1 MNYLSTAR
9 MRKMERRKR
18 SSALNIQFTLFFAV
32 FVMAVF
38 GVIVFTSFQQIN
50 TVTDLVCSTLGMPI
64 AKRAAA
70 LIDGDAFEQLAKTLD
85 PQDPYYESARL
96 KLLALREETQCLYL
110 YTMAPYTDTVHRFII
125 DGSGNPGDS
134 EFSFLGEEENID
146 LYDKKYLVA
155 WETQSPQF
163 GEMDQQEGW
172 GWVISS
178 YVPIFN
184 SRGTMVGI
192 AGCDFDAEDIYLKV
206 QDQIIKQL
214 LFVVAFIAVGIVLY
228 LLLIKSVSR
237 QNQELIG
244 LKTKAER
251 AAESNL
257 SLLDEVKK
265 QNANLLELKNAA
277 DAASKAKS
285 NFLANTSHEIR
296 TPMNAIIGMSELLL
310 RHDLP
315 EEANKN
321 VMDLRQAGL
330 NLLSIINDILDF
342 SKIESGKMDIIEA
355 DYMFG
360 SLINDC
366 VNIVQNKIAEKPVK
380 LITNI
385 DPSLPRTFFGDEIR
399 VRQVC
404 LNLLS
409 NAAKYTNRG
418 TIIFQV
424 SGVMQDDERMI
435 LSFEVTDTGIGI
447 KGEDLPKLFGN
458 FNQVDTHR
466 NRGVEGTGLGLAIS
480 RNLCRLMGGDITVQ
494 SVYGEGSTFSAAIP
508 QRVVDPVPVGFV
520 VLPSASP
527 AGKKPEMRFTAPEA
541 RILAVDDIDT
551 NLTVLEGL
559 LAPYHMNIT
568 ICKSGADAVDRVKKQ
583 SFDFVLMDHMM
594 PEMDGIE
601 AVALIRQ
608 WEEGQRK
615 AAGVPAKGVPIIA
628 LTANAVTGMKEMFLE
643 KGFNDFLSKPIEIAK
658 LDEMMTKWVPK
669 EKQIKPECAVKC
681 ENRESGASITIS
693 GIDTAKGMAMTGGT
707 LEGYKKV
714 LTSFRKDAL
723 DRLFNLAAVPA
734 EDGLPGFTTHV
745 HALKSAAGT
754 IGAEKLSQE
763 AAELE
768 AAGKAGDISSIT
780 EKLPGFYEHLKET
793 ADGIGAALAAQT
805 ENSEDSGGPALDASH
820 GEVQALFRELKSALE
835 AKDMESIDRVT
846 GELER
851 KNLDKEAEEVLGV
864 VSDLLLVSK
873 FKAAS
878 EKIDELTIKRS
889 EE

>member
-1 MNYLSTAR
+1 VV
-9 MRKMERRKR
+9 
-18 SSALNIQFTLFFAV
+18 V
-32 FVMAVF
+32 F
-38 GVIVFTSFQQIN
+38 IV
-50 TVTDLVCSTLGMPI
+50 
-64 AKRAAA
+64 
-70 LIDGDAFEQLAKTLD
+70 
-85 PQDPYYESARL
+85 
-96 KLLALREETQCLYL
+96 
-110 YTMAPYTDTVHRFII
+110 
-125 DGSGNPGDS
+125 
-134 EFSFLGEEENID
+134 
-146 LYDKKYLVA
+146 
-155 WETQSPQF
+155 
-163 GEMDQQEGW
+163 
-172 GWVISS
+172 
-178 YVPIFN
+178 
-184 SRGTMVGI
+184 
-192 AGCDFDAEDIYLKV
+192 
-206 QDQIIKQL
+206 
-214 LFVVAFIAVGIVLY
+214 VGIVLY
-228 LLLIKSVSR
+228 LFLIKSVSR
-237 QNQELIG
+237 HNQELLD
-244 LKTKAER
+244 LKTKAEH

-277 DAASKAKS
+277 DAASEAKS

-296 TPMNAIIGMSELLL
+296 TPKNAIIGMSELLL
-310 RHDLP
+310 RHNLP

-321 VMDLRQAGL
+321 VLDLRQAGL

-366 VNIVQNKIAEKPVK
+366 VNIVHNKIAEKTVK

-385 DPSLPRTFFGDEIR
+385 DPSLPRAFFGDEIR

-424 SGVMQDDERMI
+424 SGVMLDDEHMI

-447 KGEDLPKLFGN
+447 KDEDLPKLFGN

-494 SVYGEGSTFSAAIP
+494 SVYGKGSTFSAAIP
-508 QRVVDPVPVGFV
+508 QRVADPVPVGFV
-520 VLPSASP
+520 VLPAASP
-527 AGKKPEMRFTAPEA
+527 AGKKPEIRFTAPDA

-568 ICKSGADAVDRVKKQ
+568 LCTSGADAVDLVKKQ
-583 SFDFVLMDHMM
+583 PFDFVLMDHMM

-608 WEEGQRK
+608 WEDEQRK
-615 AAGVPAKGVPIIA
+615 AAGVFTKAMPIIA

-669 EKQIKPECAVKC
+669 EKQIKPDCAVKH
-681 ENRESGASITIS
+681 EDVEAGATITIS
-693 GIDTAKGMAMTGGT
+693 GINSAKGMAMTGGT
-707 LEGYKKV
+707 FEGYKKV
-714 LTSFRKDAL
+714 LTAFHKDAL
-723 DRLFNLAAVPA
+723 DRLPYFAAVPA
-734 EDGLPGFTTHV
+734 EKDLPGFTTHA
-745 HALKSAAGT
+745 HALKSAAAT
-754 IGAEKLSQE
+754 IGAAELSQE

-768 AAGKAGDISSIT
+768 AAGKAGDTVLLT
-780 EKLPGFYEHLKET
+780 EKLSAFYEHLKET
-793 ADGIGAALAAQT
+793 AEGIGAALAAQT
-805 ENSEDSGGPALDASH
+805 GDGLDSGDTALGASH
-820 GEVQALFRELKSALE
+820 GEVQALFAELKSALE
-835 AKDMESIDRVT
+835 AKDMEAIDRLT

-851 KNLDKEAEEVLGV
+851 KNLDKETEELLGL

-878 EKIDELTIKRS
+878 EKIDELTLKKS